1 MKKFTFIVLT
11 LFVNFVHAQTASFGQ
26 LTEKGKY
33 ETYITSTGD
42 TLNVGDTLKIGQ
54 PTAQTNFAYITQGSE
69 YAASR
74 LAGAVVEI
82 TELSSFGKKKQGFKM
97 FAGFKGYGLL
107 PVYVDYEA
115 ANKAGEI
122 INPNAAI
129 TRQQA
134 IEKLKEAKSLMDLEI
149 ITESDYEILKKK
161 LLPVITE
168 NEY

>member
-1 MKKFTFIVLT
+1 MKKITIIVLT
-11 LFVNFVHAQTASFGQ
+11 LFVNFAHAQTASFGQ
-26 LTEKGKY
+26 LTEKVKFY
-33 ETYITSTGD
+33 TYITSNGD
-42 TLNVGDTLKIGQ
+42 TLAVGDSLTIGQ

-82 TELSSFGKKKQGFKM
+82 TELRSFGKKKQGYKL

-115 ANKAGEI
+115 AIAAGEI
-122 INPNAAI
+122 INPNAGI

-134 IEKLKEAKSLMDLEI
+134 IEKLKEAKGLMDLEI
-149 ITESDYEILKKK
+149 ITAAEYEKIKEELT
-161 LLPVITE
+161 PVITVK
-168 NEY
+168 